1 DFTMENMENYPFIR
15 GGAILSA
22 KALALIDTILLSFEI
37 GDRVKALRE
46 ANNMS
51 VKDLAEQMRIRA
63 VHLKM
68 IESGGRGITAYNFL
82 KLHEIFG
89 VSIQYIVTGKEFEAE
104 QSD

>member
-37 GDRVKALRE
+37 GDRVKQLRE

-51 VKDLAEQMRIRA
+51 VKDLAKQMSIRT

-68 IESGGRGITAYNFL
+68 IESGGRGITAYNCL

-89 VSIQYIVTGKEFEAE
+89 VSIQYIVTGKELEDRA
-104 QSD
+104 D